1 MVIVDRIAALR
12 QVAVALLAGGVLTLA
27 LVFAP
32 SASAAASPASC
43 VGHEASGVSPPG
55 SSEEAPGGVLDILAF
70 IRANYP
76 GTVGGF
82 ISTAARV
89 HAGSHEAC
97 DEALG

>member
-1 MVIVDRIAALR
+1 MAMVDRIAASRRL
-12 QVAVALLAGGVLTLA
+12 AVAILAGGVLTIA

-32 SASAAASPASC
+32 SAFGAASSASC

-55 SSEEAPGGVLDILAF
+55 SSDEAPGGVPDLLAF

-82 ISTAARV
+82 VSTAAKL